1 MPPERHSALYLL
13 PNWRKMK
20 SSFLFRSRFL
30 LFGFIVFALVLC
42 AKLFYL
48 QVVHQNFYAEA
59 ANRQYATP
67 TSSIFER
74 GTIYFS
80 RKDGGLVSAAT
91 QTTGYKVAIDTTK
104 LKNIEDTYNK
114 ISQIVAIDHDDFLAK
129 ANKTKDPYEEIVGHL
144 SKEKADAISALKIPG
159 VSIFKEKWRFYPG
172 GNLAS
177 NTLGLV
183 GYQGD
188 EYAGRYGLERKYDT
202 DLSKNGANPYI
213 NFFAEVFSNINK
225 SLFTEEGG
233 VTGESGDVVTTID
246 PVVQDFLEKK
256 MSIVKTKYNV
266 DSVGGIIMDPSDGS
280 IYALGV
286 KPDFNPNNFSDV
298 KNVSIFS
305 NPLVENVLE
314 FGSVV
319 KPLVMAGALD
329 AGVVTAK
336 TSYNDTG
343 SVVVE
348 NHVISNF
355 DKKGRGPGTTMQEVL
370 GQSLN
375 TGMVLVYNKLGKD
388 KLRDYLLSFGIDK
401 KTGIDLPNETSGLV
415 SNILKVKRD
424 FEYANASFGQG
435 IALTPIE
442 MVRALAS
449 LGNSGKLVVPHVV
462 KSIKYKDGTS
472 KEMKYETTPT
482 KISEA
487 TSEEITRMLVG
498 VMDNSLKNG
507 AAKLEHYSVAVKTGT
522 AQVANSVDGGYY
534 EDRHT
539 HSFFGYFPA
548 YDPKFI
554 IFLYAVNPKG
564 VQYASETWTDPFLDM
579 TKFLLNYYEVPPD
592 R

>member
-1 MPPERHSALYLL
+1 M
-13 PNWRKMK
+13 
-20 SSFLFRSRFL
+20 
-30 LFGFIVFALVLC
+30 
-42 AKLFYL
+42 
-48 QVVHQNFYAEA
+48 QVVHKNFYAEA

-67 TSSIFER
+67 TSNIFER

-80 RKDGGLVSAAT
+80 KKDSSLVSAAT
-91 QTTGYKVAIDTTK
+91 QTTGYKVAIDTNK
-104 LKNIEDTYNK
+104 LKNPEGAYEK
-114 ISQIVAIDHDDFLAK
+114 ISQITSLDRDEFITKAK
-129 ANKTKDPYEEIVGHL
+129 KVNDPYEEVVGHL

-177 NTLGLV
+177 HTLGLV

-188 EYAGRYGLERKYDT
+188 EFAGRYGLERKY
-202 DLSKNGANPYI
+202 NGELAQNGDNPYV

-225 SLFTEEGG
+225 TLFSEEGK
-233 VTGESGDVVTTID
+233 SGDIVTTID
-246 PVVQDFLEKK
+246 PIVQDFLEKK
-256 MSIVKTKYNV
+256 LLAVKTKYQV
-266 DSVGGIIMDPSDGS
+266 DSIGGIIMNPTDGS

-286 KPDFNPNNFSDV
+286 KPDFNPNDFSQI
-298 KNVSIFS
+298 KNAATFS

-329 AGVVTAK
+329 AGVVTAN
-336 TSYNDTG
+336 TAYNDTG

-348 NHVISNF
+348 KKEIFNF

-375 TGMVLVYNKLGKD
+375 TGMVFVYNKLGKD
-388 KLRDYLLSFGIDK
+388 RLREYLLSFGIDK

-424 FEYANASFGQG
+424 LEYANASFGQG

-449 LGNSGKLVVPHVV
+449 LGNDGKLVVPHVV
-462 KSIKYKDGTS
+462 KAIKYKDGTS
-472 KEMKYETTPT
+472 KEISYETTPT
-482 KISEA
+482 KITPE
-487 TSEEITRMLVG
+487 TSEEITRMLVT
-498 VMDNSLKNG
+498 VMDKSLQSG
-507 AAKLEHYSVAVKTGT
+507 LAKLEHYSVAVKTGT

-534 EDRHT
+534 LDRHT

-548 YDPKFI
+548 YNPKFI
-554 IFLYAVNPKG
+554 VFLYAVNPKG
-564 VQYASETWTDPFLDM
+564 VRYASETWADPFLET
-579 TKFLLNYYEVPPD
+579 TKFLLNYYEIPPD